1 LQIALQHKNPA
12 TTNYDVKK
20 ESSWTAAAARSISKS
35 VVHVARNSRGV
46 AVEL

>member
-1 LQIALQHKNPA
+1 LQIALQYKNPA
-12 TTNYDVKK
+12 TTNYNVKK

-35 VVHVARNSRGV
+35 VVYVARNSRGV

>member
-20 ESSWTAAAARSISKS
+20 ESPCTAAAARSISKS
-35 VVHVARNSRGV
+35 VVYVARSSRGG
-46 AVEL
+46 AIEL